1 LPAPNIRKT
10 FALPRPDEDTI
21 IGSSTST
28 RAGTVD
34 RDPNSPRRKDPS
46 GSKAAARKL
55 LSRSQADDEP
65 DFTLQFLGGEEDED
79 DERDDV
85 EDEDE
90 GEDEDEDGDDED
102 DEDDAG
108 PVSKKKLAPN
118 LKSKLKVVDQF
129 KDWDNGETLTPAQ
142 RTYVMALGSN
152 YERAQMM
159 NKLRNTRMLRE
170 MEVDS
175 EVSDLFEEL
184 KTSTKPKSKGK
195 KKATEAHKTRR

>member
-1 LPAPNIRKT
+1 MPAPNIRKT
-10 FALPRPDEDTI
+10 FALPCLDEDTI

-34 RDPNSPRRKDPS
+34 RDPNGPRRKDPS

-65 DFTLQFLGGEEDED
+65 DFTLQFSGGEEDED

-90 GEDEDEDGDDED
+90 DEGEDEDEDEDGDDDDDEDD

-159 NKLRNTRMLRE
+159 NKLRNARMLR
-170 MEVDS
+170 DWPLGACARLS
-175 EVSDLFEEL
+175 
-184 KTSTKPKSKGK
+184 P
-195 KKATEAHKTRR
+195 